1 MKSSKKVLKMIAV
14 VLALAFLLVP
24 ASAMATTLGLGGILT
39 SGGLDIEVLVLPNS
53 ADLINILQGYPAATF
68 PFPPGPTGAAT
79 NLANN
84 TQGGLALCLYTATG
98 GACGA
103 GGFAGA
109 TGQLPLLGVS
119 PAQGIEVL
127 FSIFIAAN
135 QQGFTYPAYTV
146 FTGPG
151 TRNPDGLPH
160 DFITNDGLALDG
172 TQLVDVGFEDLLG
185 PAGGPNPSGNLP
197 PSDRDFNDTVYR
209 YYGVEP
215 ARRTP
220 EPASLVLLGLGLVG
234 LSGGI
239 AWRRRRESR

>member
-1 MKSSKKVLKMIAV
+1 MKPSKMALKVVV
-14 VLALAFLLVP
+14 VLALAFLLLP
-24 ASAMATTLGLGGILT
+24 AQAMASTLGLGGILT
-39 SGGLDIEVLVLPNS
+39 SGGLDIEVLVLPNN
-53 ADLINILQGYPAATF
+53 ADLINILQGYTAAAF

-98 GACGA
+98 GPCGA

-109 TGQLPLLGVS
+109 TGLAPLLGVS
-119 PAQGIEVL
+119 PALGTEVL

-135 QQGFTYPAYTV
+135 QAGFTYPAYTV

-151 TRNPDGLPH
+151 TRNPDGLTH
-160 DFITNDGLALDG
+160 ANITNDGLALDG

-215 ARRTP
+215 ARETP
-220 EPASLVLLGLGLVG
+220 EPASLVLLGLGLLG
-234 LSGGI
+234 LSGGM
-239 AWRRRRESR
+239 AWSRRRGGR